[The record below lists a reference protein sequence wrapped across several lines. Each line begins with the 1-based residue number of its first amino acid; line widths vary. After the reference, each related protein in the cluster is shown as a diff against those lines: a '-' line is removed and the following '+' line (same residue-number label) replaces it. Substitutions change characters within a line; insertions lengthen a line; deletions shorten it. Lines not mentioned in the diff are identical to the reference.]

1 MTEKH
6 IVALDFDER
15 ITSAFYHI
23 DELLDNKVVV
33 VHGDAEQMPTGQY
46 IGCWSSGDLCFS
58 VWRYETEQ
66 QALCDTLRLPTLT
79 KQESVQQ
86 IA

>member
-1 MTEKH
+1 
-6 IVALDFDER
+6 
-15 ITSAFYHI
+15 
-23 DELLDNKVVV
+23 VV

-46 IGCWSSGDLCFS
+46 MGCWSGGDLCFS